1 MTQSEKNLGLRL
13 LAADTEAEVQSIIG
27 GDAAMCDDSNWHPL
41 DGRDTNFNVVG
52 NQSSN
57 GGKAA
62 TELMTNMVDAILT
75 RRCLEENIV
84 PKSDKAPPTM
94 YRAVDKFIRQMSG
107 GKIIREEMKWVRDY
121 ARKNLVI
128 GVTGERQ
135 SGLRPSYTFC
145 DNGEGQNPQD
155 FPRTFLSLT
164 AKNKSEIPF
173 VQGKYNMG
181 SSGVL
186 NFCGENWFKLII
198 SRRYDKKAPWGWTLV
213 RRNTPVSGMPYA
225 EYFAPGGES
234 EIQTIDGV
242 AVFPFNTKDGKR
254 FDDFSLDS
262 GTIIKLY
269 EYNIGQKADFRVIRE
284 VFNENLVETILP
296 FRLMS
301 FREKMDAERGGRR
314 ALGIDERPVCGME
327 FLLARSHAED
337 GEEDESEKILPIATA
352 TFPGLGEITVTAT
365 VIKKDSEKVA
375 WIKYSNSRIFHHVNG
390 QVQFKQMR
398 GFLTQCG
405 LPALKDRV
413 VVFVDASRLDD
424 AAHQNIWKGDRQSII
439 EHDTGERYKAA
450 VKDIIKQ
457 SADLKA
463 LNHRIAK
470 EELESAAKDSSRELV
485 KELIARDKN
494 LAALLSGL
502 VPDVPAPAPEPRPQ
516 KPRDDLQHNPTYI
529 RILSRQTE
537 YSLSERGVRV
547 ISCDTDAA
555 DDFFIRSDNRGYL
568 PLSDDSAAEKF
579 EVKQVLKNGQLEV
592 FISPVRGAVNPGETY
607 SFAIGLHS
615 DAMPQKIFSETI
627 SLKITKHQPR
637 IIDPDPKPP
646 KPLPMVGLPPHGLL
660 TKDGRPIKEEK
671 TRKWEETGLP
681 NFNSED
687 GGYVQDLG
695 DDGMKYFIN
704 YDNVWFQKY
713 LRAQKSEA
721 EVAAVVEKYIL
732 GMRILMLGSEYALRG
747 ASDNVREVEDDF
759 RRLSA
764 KGAAA
769 TILTV
774 CDQLPQFIHLLGDDK
789 NAASG
794 GE

>member
-13 LAADTEAEVQSIIG
+13 LAADTEAEVQSIID

-75 RRCLEENIV
+75 RRCLEENID
-84 PKSDKAPPTM
+84 PKSEKAPRTM

-107 GKIIREEMKWVRDY
+107 GKIIREDMKWVRDY
-121 ARKNLVI
+121 ARENLVI
-128 GVTGERQ
+128 GVTGGRKR
-135 SGLRPSYTFC
+135 GIRPSYTFC
-145 DNGEGQNPQD
+145 DNGEGQNPQE

-186 NFCGENWFKLII
+186 NFCGQHWFKLII

-213 RRNTPVSGMPYA
+213 RRNTPASGMPYA
-225 EYFAPGGES
+225 EYFTLGGKS
-234 EIQTIDGV
+234 EIQTIDSA

-254 FDDFSLDS
+254 FDEFSLES
-262 GTIIKLY
+262 GTVIKLY
-269 EYNIGQKADFRVIRE
+269 EYNIGQSADFRVIRE

-301 FREKMDAERGGRR
+301 FREKQDAERGGRR
-314 ALGIDERPVCGME
+314 AQGIDERPVCGME

-337 GEEDESEKILPIATA
+337 GDDGESEKILPIATA
-352 TFPGLGEITVTAT
+352 RIPGLGEITVTAT

-375 WIKYSNSRIFHHVNG
+375 WIKHSNDRFFHHVNG
-390 QVQFKQMR
+390 QVQFKQTR
-398 GFLTQCG
+398 GFFSQCG
-405 LPALKDRV
+405 LPVLQDRV

-424 AAHQNIWKGDRQSII
+424 AAHQNLWKGDRQSII
-439 EHDTGERYKAA
+439 EHDTGARYKAE

-463 LNHRIAK
+463 LHHRIAM
-470 EELESAAKDSSRELV
+470 EELETASKDSSRELV
-485 KELIARDKN
+485 KKLLAQDKN
-494 LAALLSGL
+494 LVALLSGL
-502 VPDVPAPAPEPRPQ
+502 VPDVPAPAPKPRPQ
-516 KPRDDLQHNPTYI
+516 KPRDDLKYNPEYI

-537 YSLSERGVRV
+537 YSLSEKGIRV

-555 DDFFIRSDNRGYL
+555 DDFFTRSDNRGYL
-568 PLSDDSAAEKF
+568 LLSDDSAADKF
-579 EVKQVLKNGQLEV
+579 AVKHVLKNGELEV
-592 FISPVRGAVNPGETY
+592 FIMPVRGAVHAGETY
-607 SFAIGLHS
+607 SFAIGLNS
-615 DAMPQKIFSETI
+615 EAMPQKIFSENI

-637 IIDPDPKPP
+637 PTPPPPPPKPP
-646 KPLPMVGLPPHGLL
+646 AMVSLPPHELL
-660 TKDGRPIKEEK
+660 TEDGRLIEGKK
-671 TRKWEETGLP
+671 TLKWEEAEPP

-687 GGYVQDLG
+687 GGYVKDLG
-695 DDGMKYFIN
+695 DQGLKYFIN
-704 YDNVWFQKY
+704 YDNAWFKKY
-713 LRAQKSEA
+713 FRAQKSEA
-721 EVAAVVEKYIL
+721 EATAVAKKYIL

-747 ASDNVREVEDDF
+747 ASDKVKEVQDDF

-769 TILTV
+769 AVLTV
-774 CDQLPQFIHLLGDDK
+774 CDQLPQFINLSGK
-789 NAASG
+789 GENAG
-794 GE
+794 NGE